1 MFYTLIQNQLPDGG
15 WLGERF
21 VCFEADSREEANQ
34 RAEWFG
40 IDLGATDENG
50 YNRWEWHRP
59 GLGTTYPKLTDHRL
73 ETTYH
78 VGGWVIIF
86 KDDNIK
92 SSMAVTLD
100 STSIPA

>member
-1 MFYTLIQNQLPDGG
+1 MFYTLIQTEQPDGG
-15 WLGERF
+15 WDGERF
-21 VCFEADSREEANQ
+21 VCIEADSREEANQ

-59 GLGTTYPKLTDHRL
+59 GMGTGYPRLTDHHI
-73 ETTYH
+73 ETTWYH
-78 VGGWVIIF
+78 GGWVIVF

-92 SSMAVTLD
+92 SSFAIPL
-100 STSIPA
+100 SSSSIPA